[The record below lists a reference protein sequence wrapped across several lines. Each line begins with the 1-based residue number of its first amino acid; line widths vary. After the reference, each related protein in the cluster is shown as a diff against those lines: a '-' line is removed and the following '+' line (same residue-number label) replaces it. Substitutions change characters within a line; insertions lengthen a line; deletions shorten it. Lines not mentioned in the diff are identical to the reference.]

1 MQGLFIMSLADCL
14 GPVSDLLI
22 CLQVTVALKCLLVKA
37 ILSVMSRKDE
47 GLKDS
52 PPLTHPP
59 SPSHLALCSLAN
71 PLLYFQDVLDTFILQ
86 LTQIWSDQLC
96 SCYYGAPVASSL

>member
-1 MQGLFIMSLADCL
+1 MSLADCL

-47 GLKDS
+47 GLKDFPS

-59 SPSHLALCSLAN
+59 SFPEPPIALCSLAN
-71 PLLYFQDVLDTFILQ
+71 PLQYFQDVPDTFILQ
-86 LTQIWSDQLC
+86 LTQIYSDQLC
-96 SCYYGAPVASSL
+96 SCYYGAPVESSL

>member
-1 MQGLFIMSLADCL
+1 MSLAHCL

-22 CLQVTVALKCLLVKA
+22 CLQVTLALKCLLVKA

-52 PPLTHPP
+52 PPLTHPHP
-59 SPSHLALCSLAN
+59 SLCHLALCSLAN
-71 PLLYFQDVLDTFILQ
+71 PL
-86 LTQIWSDQLC
+86 
-96 SCYYGAPVASSL
+96 